1 MFVSIVLVRRERY
14 SILTQFV
21 CDRCTVKA
29 AKELRLTAEDKLGH
43 KSKAP
48 HHDEDSTIDAL
59 MSLEAEVR

>member
-14 SILTQFV
+14 SILTFV

-29 AKELRLTAEDKLGH
+29 AKELRLTTEDKLGH
-43 KSKAP
+43 KRKAP
-48 HHDEDSTIDAL
+48 HHDENSTIDAL